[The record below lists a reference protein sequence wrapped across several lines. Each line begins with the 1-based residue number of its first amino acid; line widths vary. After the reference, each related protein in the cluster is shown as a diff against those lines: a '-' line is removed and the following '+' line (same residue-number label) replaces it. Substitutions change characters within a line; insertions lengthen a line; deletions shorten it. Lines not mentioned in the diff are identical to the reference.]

1 MDSIMEF
8 SKTEISGLYLIK
20 PNKFEDIRGKF
31 IKIFHKETFE
41 AYELNVDFVESYYS
55 VSQQN
60 VIRGMHFQSPPH
72 DHEKLIYVPV
82 GSIMDVILDIR
93 KESPTYGQYV
103 TQKLSAEN
111 GYMFYIPKGCA
122 HGFLSLEDNTN
133 VTYMQ
138 TSMYAGDHD
147 EGILYDSFGL
157 DWNVSSPKISQR
169 DESFIDFKDFI
180 SPFK

>member
-1 MDSIMEF
+1 MLLEGCI
-8 SKTEISGLYLIK
+8 SK
-20 PNKFEDIRGKF
+20 
-31 IKIFHKETFE
+31 
-41 AYELNVDFVESYYS
+41 A
-55 VSQQN
+55 
-60 VIRGMHFQSPPH
+60 PPH

-82 GSIMDVILDIR
+82 GSIFDVILDIR
-93 KESPTYGQYV
+93 TGSPTYGQYV

-138 TSMYAGDHD
+138 TSIYAGDHD

-157 DWNVSSPKISQR
+157 DWNVPSPKISKR
-169 DESFIDFKDFI
+169 DESFIAFKDFI

>member
-1 MDSIMEF
+1 MEF
-8 SKTEISGLYLIK
+8 SKTKISGLYLIK
-20 PNKFEDIRGKF
+20 PKKFEDIRGKF
-31 IKIFHKETFE
+31 IKTFHKETFE
-41 AYELNVDFVESYYS
+41 AHGLNVDFVESYYS
-55 VSQQN
+55 VSKKD
-60 VIRGMHFQSPPH
+60 VIRGMHFQIPPH
-72 DHEKLIYVPV
+72 DHEKLIYVPF

-93 KESPTYGQYV
+93 KGSPTYGQYV
-103 TQKLSAEN
+103 TQTLSAEN

-122 HGFLSLEDNTN
+122 HGFLSLEDNAN

-157 DWNVSSPKISQR
+157 DWNVLFPKISKR
-169 DESFIDFKDFI
+169 DGSFIEFKNFI

>member
-1 MDSIMEF
+1 MEF

-20 PNKFEDIRGKF
+20 PKKFEDIRGKF
-31 IKIFHKETFE
+31 IKTFHKETFE

-55 VSQQN
+55 VSQQD
-60 VIRGMHFQSPPH
+60 VIRGMHFQSPPY

-122 HGFLSLEDNTN
+122 HGFLSLEYDTN

-147 EGILYDSFGL
+147 EGIFYDSFGL
-157 DWNVSSPKISQR
+157 DWNVSFPKISKR
-169 DESFIDFKDFI
+169 DESFIEFKDFI